1 MPRTAA
7 LLLLLAVTLTG
18 AGCSRVQFAYGQAE
32 RVIAWTLESYIPL
45 DDRQSEALARQLAD
59 FKQWHCRTQVG
70 GYAAWLRQV
79 GLELREG
86 VTPAQ
91 VQARFDN
98 VRFFGRVM
106 AEEAS
111 PRLAGLARGLSER
124 QLDDLARAM
133 DKANRKYRK
142 EFMDVA
148 YPEVAAARAARTR
161 ERLEFWTGSLTREQ
175 RQAVERWSSSL
186 EPSQAEVLAS
196 RERWQKALR
205 DALHTR
211 RDDPERL
218 RARLQDLLSEPDR
231 WYTPALQA
239 KLEGNRAR
247 TFAMI
252 AEVSSTLTEAQKRRV
267 AEKTSAMAA
276 DFEALACPAPLKSAA
291 VTAP

>member
-1 MPRTAA
+1 MVRTAA
-7 LLLLLAVTLTG
+7 LLLLSAVVLAG

-45 DDRQSEALARQLAD
+45 DDRQSEALARQLTD

-70 GYAAWLRQV
+70 GYAAWLRQA
-79 GLELREG
+79 GTELREG
-86 VTPAQ
+86 ATPVQ

-111 PRLAGLARGLSER
+111 PRLAVLARSLTDR
-124 QLDDLARAM
+124 QLDELARAM
-133 DKANRKYRK
+133 DKSNRKYRK
-142 EFMDVA
+142 EYVDVG
-148 YPEVAAARAARTR
+148 YPEVAAERAARTR
-161 ERLEFWTGSLTREQ
+161 ERLEFWAGSLTREQ
-175 RQAVERWSSSL
+175 RQAVERWSASL
-186 EPSQAEVLAS
+186 EPSQADVLAS

-205 DALHTR
+205 DALQTR

-218 RARLQDLLSEPDR
+218 RARLQELLAEPDR

-247 TFAMI
+247 TIAMI
-252 AEVSSTLTEAQKRRV
+252 AEVSSLMTEAQKRRV
-267 AEKTSAMAA
+267 AEKTGAIAA
-276 DFEALACPAPLKSAA
+276 EFEALACPAPIRNAA